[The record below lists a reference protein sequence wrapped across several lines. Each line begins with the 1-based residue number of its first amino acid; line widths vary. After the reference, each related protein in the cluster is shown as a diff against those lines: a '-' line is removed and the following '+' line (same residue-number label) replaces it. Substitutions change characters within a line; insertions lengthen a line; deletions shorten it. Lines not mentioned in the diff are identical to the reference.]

1 MTIHTHHE
9 TTHPSEAQGVMVNPA
24 ASSSSAAGAAC
35 SPSPENRM
43 LFSPGQVVTTPGAL
57 EAMAVNQC
65 LPLNLLHKHLTG
77 DWGEVPPEDADA
89 NREALQDGSRILSS
103 YPLENGARIWIIT
116 EADRSV
122 TTLLLP
128 EEY

>member
-1 MTIHTHHE
+1 MTTHTHYK

-24 ASSSSAAGAAC
+24 ASSDAATGVAC
-35 SPSPENRM
+35 SSSPENRV

-57 EAMAVNQC
+57 EAMAINQC

-77 DWGEVPPEDADA
+77 DWGEVPPEDAEA
-89 NREALQDGSRILSS
+89 NREALQNGSRLLSS